1 MLLFYYAA
9 IMRKK
14 KTKNKKI
21 KNPNLS
27 KPKRKVVAKTYPI

>member
-9 IMRKK
+9 IMRK